1 MVAEYCV
8 CLFVLC
14 VCVSVCIS
22 TCISLELQVQS
33 SSNYRSCYLRS
44 WLGPPLAALR
54 TCDTLCISGVL
65 MRHVCAWQAIGDAEK
80 AYTEW
85 VNKGQHGF
93 DTAAQTDDPP
103 GAAPGRGRSHLRL
116 PGLSC
121 WNWLERCA
129 FRPYDMHRVNAA
141 YCYWRRNSH
150 VGPIYRIT
158 YRSVCLSV
166 RVIA

>member
-33 SSNYRSCYLRS
+33 SSNYRSCYLGRGS
-44 WLGPPLAALR
+44 
-54 TCDTLCISGVL
+54 VL
-65 MRHVCAWQAIGDAEK
+65 LWRRCERAIRYVFPGYRWRHVCAWQAIGDAEK